1 MQICSS
7 AVSSF
12 IVLILSGIDSGEILT
27 DYLANTL
34 EMKMPP
40 VGYKGKCTGS
50 ISS

>member
-1 MQICSS
+1 MQIRST

-12 IVLILSGIDSGEILT
+12 IVLILSGIDSGEIPT

-40 VGYKGKCTGS
+40 VGYTGKCTGS